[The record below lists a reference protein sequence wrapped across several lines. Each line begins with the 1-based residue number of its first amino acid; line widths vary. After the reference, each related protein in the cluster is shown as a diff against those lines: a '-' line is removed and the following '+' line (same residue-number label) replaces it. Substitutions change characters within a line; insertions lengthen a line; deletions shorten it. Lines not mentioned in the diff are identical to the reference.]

1 MVSRCLIVAVVV
13 LVLHSLHSA
22 MGQEKTDLDRLQGSW
37 KTTKIEVEGKPPP
50 REFVEKGKFVFKG
63 NTVSIFQGDEVMEEA
78 TFVLDSGK
86 KPPTIDLTATVGPG
100 KGKITYGIYR
110 LEGDTLTLCIGDK
123 RPSEFKGQGTA
134 GLLQFK
140 RAKSKK

>member
-1 MVSRCLIVAVVV
+1 MYSRCLILVA
-13 LVLHSLHSA
+13 LGLMLHSLHNA
-22 MGQEKTDLDRLQGSW
+22 AGQEKTDIDRIQGSW
-37 KTTKIEVEGKPPP
+37 KTNKVEVEGKPPP
-50 REFVEKGKFVFKG
+50 PEFVEKGKFVFKG
-63 NTVSIFQGDEVMEEA
+63 SKVSIFQDDKVTEEA
-78 TFVLDSGK
+78 TFVLDSAK
-86 KPPTIDLTATVGPG
+86 KPPTIDLTATAGPG

-140 RAKSKK
+140 RVKSEK